1 MKRSSGHRPFREV
14 MKPLRNNPPSTME
27 VDRRHGLNSNA
38 GLIPHRRAFAA
49 LQAPL
54 RSLLLAV
61 ALVSGADAVMAQGV
75 ANLRAEL
82 LVQRDSEVELR
93 LRFPTVWGR
102 RYRIE
107 TSTNLLQWE
116 TTTISDAMRESA
128 AAVSVKGPTSASR
141 FYRVSAFDWEELRS
155 ELKVARELWRTR
167 GPATYRFEFRWNCY
181 CLPDLREWVRVDVRD
196 RVLVGVTR
204 LTDGEALPPDRWS
217 HRTVDGMF
225 QWIEGKLAEHPE
237 VLRVR
242 FDPDLGYPTDG
253 YCDVSSML
261 ADEEMGFELKSV
273 LPP

>member
-1 MKRSSGHRPFREV
+1 MYQYQE
-14 MKPLRNNPPSTME
+14 LTLL
-27 VDRRHGLNSNA
+27 LNSNA
-38 GLIPHRRAFAA
+38 ALNPHRRAFAA
-49 LQAPL
+49 VQAPL

-61 ALVSGADAVMAQGV
+61 ALLSGADAVEAQGV
-75 ANLRAEL
+75 ANLRADSF
-82 LVQRDSEVELR
+82 VQRDSEVELR

-116 TTTISDAMRESA
+116 TTTITYAMRESA
-128 AAVSVKGPTSASR
+128 AAVSVKGPTSESR

-217 HRTVDGMF
+217 HRTVDGIF

-242 FDPDLGYPTDG
+242 FDPELGYPTDG